1 MGGAQDTFV
10 VYRGNKAHPQESPL
24 DFPSV
29 WRYTAKDALDSP
41 DVPAVEV
48 FRKAIADTEKQ
59 LAGKP

>member
-1 MGGAQDTFV
+1 MGDTQDTFV
-10 VYRGNKAHPQESPL
+10 VYRENKADLQHSPLESPA
-24 DFPSV
+24 V

-59 LAGKP
+59 LGKP